1 MKNFP
6 VKYQIYNLTEAISA
20 TAVNDT
26 FRIELL
32 ETWKYLIGIAFVSR
46 AGAGVDNYLTIS
58 DNFKTIFDKAPIK
71 IFTKS
76 FRDISKNNICMP
88 MNIPAEG
95 NIIEIL
101 FQGATVTTA
110 YDIDV
115 IFVLSNEKQ
124 DITEYN
130 FQTKKI
136 TVPGS
141 TVVGTS
147 LDLATVRLN
156 SSFEEVVGF
165 LINKSLTYNVRASVK
180 DASGNYLLDPLDSRI
195 LELNTTDTL
204 GYKESFFPVNFKS
217 NQQVTLEIKL
227 LTALIAALDI
237 DVVFLLKNRTTK

>member
-20 TAVNDT
+20 TAVNDV

-32 ETWKYLIGIAFVSR
+32 KTWKYLIGIAFVSR

-58 DNFKTIFDKAPIK
+58 DNFKTIFDKAPVK

-76 FRDISKNNICMP
+76 FRDISKNNIFMP
-88 MNIPAEG
+88 VNIPADG
-95 NIIEIL
+95 NIIDIL
-101 FQGATVTTA
+101 FQASTVKKA

-115 IFVLSNEKQ
+115 IFVLSNEKT
-124 DITEYN
+124 DIKEYN

-136 TVPGS
+136 TVPS
-141 TVVGTS
+141 ATAVGTS

-156 SSFEEVVGF
+156 SSFKEVAGF
-165 LINKSLTYNVRASVK
+165 LINKSLDYNVKAAVK
-180 DASGNYLLDPLDSRI
+180 DSSGQYLLDPLDSRI

-204 GYKESFFPVNFKS
+204 SYKETFFPVNFES

-227 LTALIAALDI
+227 LSVLKADLDI
-237 DVVFLLKNRTTK
+237 DVVFLLKNRIAK

>member
-20 TAVNDT
+20 TAVNDV

-32 ETWKYLIGIAFVSR
+32 KTWKYLIGIAFVSR
-46 AGAGVDNYLTIS
+46 AGDGVDNYLTIS
-58 DNFKTIFDKAPIK
+58 DNFKTIFDKAPVK

-76 FRDISKNNICMP
+76 FRDISKNNIFMP
-88 MNIPAEG
+88 VNIPADG
-95 NIIEIL
+95 NIIDIL
-101 FQGATVTTA
+101 FQAATVTTA

-115 IFVLSNEKQ
+115 IFVLSNEK
-124 DITEYN
+124 TEFKEYN

-136 TVPGS
+136 TVPS
-141 TVVGTS
+141 ATAVGTS

-156 SSFEEVVGF
+156 SSFKEVAGF
-165 LINKSLTYNVRASVK
+165 LINKSLNYNVKAAVK
-180 DASGNYLLDPLDSRI
+180 DSSGQYLLDPLDSRI

-204 GYKESFFPVNFKS
+204 SYKETFFPVNFES

-227 LTALIAALDI
+227 LSLLKVNVDI
-237 DVVFLLKNRTTK
+237 DVVFLLKNRIAK

>member
-20 TAVNDT
+20 TAVNDV

-32 ETWKYLIGIAFVSR
+32 KTWKYLIGIAFVSR
-46 AGAGVDNYLTIS
+46 DGAGVDNYLTIS
-58 DNFKTIFDKAPIK
+58 DNFKTIFDKAPVK

-76 FRDISKNNICMP
+76 FRDISKNNIFMP
-88 MNIPAEG
+88 VNIPADG
-95 NIIEIL
+95 NIIDIL
-101 FQGATVTTA
+101 FQAATVTTA

-115 IFVLSNEKQ
+115 IFVLSNEKT
-124 DITEYN
+124 DIKEYN

-136 TVPGS
+136 TVPS
-141 TVVGTS
+141 ATAVGTS

-156 SSFEEVVGF
+156 SSFKEVAGF
-165 LINKSLTYNVRASVK
+165 LINKSLSYNVKVAVK
-180 DASGNYLLDPLDSRI
+180 DSSGQYLLDPLDSRI

-204 GYKESFFPVNFKS
+204 SYKETFFPVNFES

-227 LTALIAALDI
+227 LSLLKVNVDI
-237 DVVFLLKNRTTK
+237 DVVFLLKNRIAK